1 VSSDLDL
8 AVDAVVNAAGLA
20 MGYFARV
27 TGIRRE
33 RKQDGSIVTEADR
46 AVEAAI
52 RQTLAAARPRDAVLG
67 EEQGQRGDS
76 GRRWIIDPI
85 DGTAVF
91 AEGDDRWSVLLALEV
106 DGQIV
111 AGVAAVP
118 AQRRIWWAERA
129 AGASV
134 ADLTGAGPIHERH
147 IVAHSQATS
156 DVTASRFA
164 VVPEP
169 AALPQDNWLLAEL
182 AALTTP
188 LPWTTHPALL
198 VAAGEL
204 DLAVQTRGQVWDFA
218 ATSLIVTEAG
228 GQFSGFS
235 GQGHPHTGPA
245 LYSASHTLHQA
256 ALKHLRKGH
265 SEIHRAP

>member
-8 AVDAVVNAAGLA
+8 AVDVVANAAGLA

-27 TGIRRE
+27 TQIRRE

-67 EEQGQRGDS
+67 EEEGQRGDS

-91 AEGDDRWSVLLALEV
+91 ADGDDRWSVLLALEV
-106 DGQIV
+106 DGQVV

-118 AQRRIWWAERA
+118 AQRKIWWAERA
-129 AGASV
+129 ARASV
-134 ADLTGAGPIHERH
+134 ADLTGTGPIHERR
-147 IVAHSQATS
+147 IATQGQATS
-156 DVTASRFA
+156 EVAASRLA

-169 AALPQDNWLLAEL
+169 AALPQDNWLFAEL

-188 LPWTTHPALL
+188 LPWPAHPALL

-245 LYSASHTLHQA
+245 LYSASRSLHQA
-256 ALKHLRKGH
+256 ALQHLGTTH
-265 SEIHRAP
+265 SEIDRSL

>member
-1 VSSDLDL
+1 MSSDLDL
-8 AVDAVVNAAGLA
+8 AVDATVNAAGLA
-20 MGYFARV
+20 MGYFTRV
-27 TGIRRE
+27 TRIRRE

-67 EEQGQRGDS
+67 EEEGQRGDS

-85 DGTAVF
+85 DGTAMF

-129 AGASV
+129 AGAFV

-147 IVAHSQATS
+147 IVAHGQATS

-164 VVPEP
+164 VVPDP
-169 AALPQDNWLLAEL
+169 AALPQDNWLFAEL

-188 LPWTTHPALL
+188 LPWTAHPALL

-218 ATSLIVTEAG
+218 TTSLIVTEAG

-235 GQGHPHTGPA
+235 GRGHPHTGPA
-245 LYSASHTLHQA
+245 LYSASHSLHQA
-256 ALKHLRKGH
+256 ALDHLGKGH
-265 SEIHRAP
+265 SEIHRAL